1 MSMTTSAERHWVL
14 RSANERIALRLPT
27 RGLVAIAVLCLLQL
41 AILAVSLTLGSY
53 DIDLSTLLATLSG
66 DTVSA
71 AIDNVVWQFR
81 LPRALVAAL
90 AGAMMALSGAAMQNV
105 TRNGLADPSLIGISQ
120 GAALAV
126 VSAIVVFPQ
135 LGYGLRPVIA
145 FGGALLVA
153 ALVQALSF
161 QRRGNN
167 TIRFI
172 LLGIGVSAFI
182 SSITSA
188 MLTYGNIDR
197 AMSALSWLAGSVNAA
212 TWTDVHVLA
221 LWCLVLSPLML
232 MLSRVM
238 SVMRMGE
245 GTAIGLGAPVK
256 WARYGLIAV
265 GVGFAAAATA
275 IVGPLGFVGLIA
287 PHTARRIART
297 GLGLGTILTALCGAV
312 LVSVADL
319 IGRAAFAPIQLPAG
333 LITSIIGV
341 PVFIYLLQRAAA
353 KSHL

>member
-1 MSMTTSAERHWVL
+1 MTTLAPAERHWVL
-14 RSANERIALRLPT
+14 RSGAERIALRLPL
-27 RGLVAIAVLCLLQL
+27 RGVVAIAVLVMLQL
-41 AILAVSLTLGSY
+41 AIFAVSLTLGSY
-53 DIDLSTLLATLSG
+53 DIDLPTLLATLWG
-66 DTVSA
+66 TTVSS

-126 VSAIVVFPQ
+126 VSAIVMVPQ
-135 LGYGLRPVIA
+135 LDYGLRPIIA
-145 FGGALLVA
+145 FGGALGVA
-153 ALVQALSF
+153 ALVQGLSF
-161 QRRGNN
+161 QKRGNN

-188 MLTYGNIDR
+188 MLTYGDIDR
-197 AMSALSWLAGSVNAA
+197 AISALSWLAGSVNAA

-221 LWCLVLSPLML
+221 LWCLVLTPLIL
-232 MLSRVM
+232 ALSRVM
-238 SVMRMGE
+238 AVMRMGE
-245 GTAIGLGAPVK
+245 ATAIGLGAPVK

-287 PHTARRIART
+287 PHAARRIARS
-297 GLGLGTILTALCGAV
+297 GLGMHTILTALCGAV

>member
-1 MSMTTSAERHWVL
+1 MNTLARSGHHWVL
-14 RSANERIALRLPT
+14 RSRAERIALRLPA
-27 RGLVAIAVLCLLQL
+27 RGIIAIGLLVALQL
-41 AILAVSLTLGSY
+41 AILSLSLTLGSY
-53 DIDLSTLLATLSG
+53 EIDLPTLMATLSG
-66 DTVSA
+66 TTVSP
-71 AIDNVVWQFR
+71 AIDNVIWQFR

-90 AGAMMALSGAAMQNV
+90 VGAMMALSGAAMQNV

-126 VSAIVVFPQ
+126 VAAIVVFPQ
-135 LGYGLRPVIA
+135 IEHGLRPVIA
-145 FGGALLVA
+145 FGGALAVA
-153 ALVQALSF
+153 ALVQALSY
-161 QRRGNN
+161 QKRGNN

-188 MLTYGNIDR
+188 MLTYGDIDR

-212 TWTDVHVLA
+212 TWSDVHVLT
-221 LWCLVLSPLML
+221 LWCLALTPLIL
-232 MLSRVM
+232 ALSRVM

-256 WARYGLIAV
+256 RARYGLIAV

-275 IVGPLGFVGLIA
+275 LVGPLGFVGLIA
-287 PHTARRIART
+287 PHAARRIARS
-297 GLGLGTILTALCGAV
+297 GVGVHAILTALCGAV

-319 IGRAAFAPIQLPAG
+319 VGRAAFAPIQLPAG
-333 LITSIIGV
+333 LITSVIGV